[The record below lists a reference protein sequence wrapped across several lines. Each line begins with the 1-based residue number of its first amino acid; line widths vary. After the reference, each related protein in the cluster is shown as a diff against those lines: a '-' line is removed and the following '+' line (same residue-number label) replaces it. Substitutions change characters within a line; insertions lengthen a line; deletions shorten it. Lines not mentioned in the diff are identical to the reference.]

1 MQKQAELI
9 ELLQSTFEDQ
19 KIDSTER
26 VTLFEAFEPLSD
38 AQRAFVRNRA
48 FDLIKQYSRENPNSE
63 PPYKW
68 LEQII
73 KRLDS
78 SSPAETLSNV
88 VFSPGEDC
96 LNALLGLI
104 QGAHKSLQI
113 CVFTISENK
122 LREALLDAH
131 NRGVEVRIITDNDK
145 TEDKGS
151 DVDWLEHKG
160 VPVRVDRTRHHM
172 HHKFVIADSKQIANG
187 SFNWTKSASLYNHE
201 NILLLND
208 ETVIR
213 EFSKEFERLWN
224 AFQ

>member
-9 ELLQSTFEDQ
+9 ELLQTTFEDQ
-19 KIDSTER
+19 KIDSTEKIA
-26 VTLFEAFEPLSD
+26 LFEAFEPLSD
-38 AQRAFVRNRA
+38 VQRAFVRNRA

-68 LEQII
+68 LEQVM
-73 KRLDS
+73 KRLDN
-78 SSPAETLSNV
+78 SSPATTISNV
-88 VFSPGEDC
+88 VFSPGDDC

-131 NRGVEVRIITDNDK
+131 NRGVQVRIITDNDK
-145 TEDKGS
+145 AEDKGS
-151 DVDWLEHKG
+151 DIDWLEQKG

-172 HHKFVIADSKQIANG
+172 HHKFVIADSKQIATG

-213 EFSKEFERLWN
+213 DFAEEFERLWGK
-224 AFQ
+224 FK